1 MLKSESKSAVN
12 RHKPAYLEKG
22 VPNLIVC
29 SQEEIIN
36 RALNMYTVSSK
47 ERMPTDD
54 EIIYCNARTTSEEL
68 ELFWKRV
75 LLNKEKKIYSLINVQ
90 DLIYDQAVKALMSF
104 EKLQTNNL
112 IDKNEFMLCIFCS
125 SEKEDKSVF
134 ATAFNRYKKNVPIER
149 NIEEKLNEYLYNH
162 LVANKKASLKNMDKD
177 NLCVRVITSDRSG
190 VGKSLYV
197 KRTIEKARNTVNKNT
212 QTLCIS
218 VKKQTLPYET
228 IFKQLKDFDK
238 ASNNHPRIIHI
249 DIAYEVWYEVDFFLF
264 DLLCLGILK
273 SSSGEVFRRSS
284 HDLYLIEIMSPKFKI
299 KSKDLLNDNNEKEKP
314 LHSVLTILP
323 YVKCLTPAETLNYIR
338 NCEQL
343 PKNVCPVL
351 FDNEI
356 LISDMI
362 QRPCQYLQIHNSTK
376 NFDHF
381 EFKSPNRGGKTV
393 DVKTCLELLLKHLEH
408 NNPSWSEIIHFSSFL
423 NNQLIDCE
431 NSNFCNITLTGD
443 LLPGFKSF
451 VIKFMIQMSH
461 DFALPSLEISDRSA
475 LQIKSGNQ
483 AAFEIDQLKM
493 RRKWENDPHPYL
505 FFNPDGQTFTFFG
518 FYVNKATGTLVE
530 PNTGNRLF
538 DHLILD
544 RNLIQ
549 GIDIQDPNLL
559 KENIANMTKE
569 QKIYKLMRVMG
580 VDWIHNNLNLVKDPD
595 SSYELTMDN
604 LLKMLAIYMRLK
616 ADIPVIIMGE
626 TGCGKTRLC
635 KYMCELQ
642 VSPDQKNKVNNM
654 YIVKVHGGT
663 TTEDIIEHVNLYNQ
677 FIFKKLK

>member
-1 MLKSESKSAVN
+1 
-12 RHKPAYLEKG
+12 
-22 VPNLIVC
+22 
-29 SQEEIIN
+29 
-36 RALNMYTVSSK
+36 
-47 ERMPTDD
+47 MPTDD
-54 EIIYCNARTTSEEL
+54 EIIYCNPRTSAEEL

-75 LLNKEKKIYSLINVQ
+75 LLNRENKIYCLLNVQ
-90 DLIYDQAVKALMSF
+90 DLLYDQAVKALMSF
-104 EKLQTNNL
+104 EKLHTENNSL
-112 IDKNEFMLCIFCS
+112 ENKEFVLCIYCA

-134 ATAFNRYKKNVPIER
+134 ATTFNRYKKNVPIER
-149 NIEEKLNEYLYNH
+149 NIEEKLNEYLSFH
-162 LVANKKASLKNMDKD
+162 LVANKAALLKNMDKD
-177 NLCVRVITSDRSG
+177 GLSVRVITSDRSG
-190 VGKSLYV
+190 VGKSLYIQ
-197 KRTIEKARNTVNKNT
+197 RTIEKAKLTVTLNT

-218 VKKQTLPYET
+218 VKKQTLPYEA
-228 IFKQLKDFDK
+228 IFRRLKSFDNQSDH
-238 ASNNHPRIIHI
+238 APRIIHI

-264 DLLCLGILK
+264 DLLCLGVLK

-284 HDLYLIEIMSPKFKI
+284 HDLFLIEIMTPKFKS
-299 KSKDLLNDNNEKEKP
+299 KSKDSLSVNEKEKP
-314 LHSVLTILP
+314 LHSLLTILP
-323 YVKCLTPAETLNYIR
+323 YVKCLTPAETLKYVR
-338 NCEQL
+338 ECTEL

-351 FDNEI
+351 FDSEI
-356 LISDMI
+356 LMSDTI

-381 EFKSPNRGGKTV
+381 EFKSPHFGGKTV
-393 DVKTCLELLLKHLEH
+393 DVKSCLELLLKHLEH

-431 NSNFCNITLTGD
+431 HSSFCNIALTGD

-475 LQIKSGNQ
+475 LQIRAGNQ

-518 FYVNKATGTLVE
+518 FYVNKTTGTLVE

-538 DHLILD
+538 DHLVLD
-544 RNLIQ
+544 RTLIQ
-549 GIDIQDPNLL
+549 GIDVQDANLL

-580 VDWIHNNLNLVKDPD
+580 VDWIHNSITNVKDPD
-595 SSYELTMDN
+595 PSYELTMDN

-642 VSPDQKNKVNNM
+642 VSPDQKNKINNM

-663 TTEDIIEHVNLYNQ
+663 TTEDIIEHVSLLTSDYLK
-677 FIFKKLK
+677 FLKLISYFSF

>member
-1 MLKSESKSAVN
+1 
-12 RHKPAYLEKG
+12 
-22 VPNLIVC
+22 
-29 SQEEIIN
+29 
-36 RALNMYTVSSK
+36 MYTVSSN

-75 LLNKEKKIYSLINVQ
+75 LLNKENKIYCLINVQ
-90 DLIYDQAVKALMSF
+90 DLLYDQAVKALMSF
-104 EKLQTNNL
+104 EKHQTDNL
-112 IDKNEFMLCIFCS
+112 IDNSEYMLCIFCS

-134 ATAFNRYKKNVPIER
+134 ATTFNRYKKNVPIER
-149 NIEEKLNEYLYNH
+149 NIEQKLNDYLYHH
-162 LVANKKASLKNMDKD
+162 LVANNKSSLKNMDKD
-177 NLCVRVITSDRSG
+177 NLCVRLITSDRSG

-197 KRTIEKARNTVNKNT
+197 KRTIEKAKQKYPNTK
-212 QTLCIS
+212 TLCIS
-218 VKKQTLPYET
+218 VKKQTLPYEA
-228 IFKQLKDFDK
+228 IFKQLKDFDNT
-238 ASNNHPRIIHI
+238 SDNHTRIIHI

-264 DLLCLGILK
+264 DLICLGILK

-284 HDLYLIEIMSPKFKI
+284 HDLFLIEIMSPKFKT
-299 KSKDLLNDNNEKEKP
+299 KSKDLLNYNTEKEKP

-323 YVKCLTPAETLNYIR
+323 YVKCLTPAETLNYIIK
-338 NCEQL
+338 CEQL

-351 FDNEI
+351 FDSEI
-356 LISDMI
+356 LASDMI
-362 QRPCQYLQIHNSTK
+362 QRPCQYLQVHNTTK

-381 EFKSPNRGGKTV
+381 EFKSPSRGGKTV
-393 DVKTCLELLLKHLEH
+393 NVKSCLELLLKHLEH
-408 NNPSWSEIIHFSSFL
+408 NNPSWSEIVHFSSFL

-431 NSNFCNITLTGD
+431 NSNFCNIALTGD

-549 GIDIQDPNLL
+549 GIDIQDRSLL
-559 KENIANMTKE
+559 QENIGSMTKE

-580 VDWIHNNLNLVKDPD
+580 VDWIQNNVNLVKDPD
-595 SSYELTMDN
+595 PSYELTMDN

-642 VSPDQKNKVNNM
+642 VSPDQKDKVNNM

-663 TTEDIIEHVNLYNQ
+663 TTEDIIEHVNYFFK
-677 FIFKKLK
+677 FILIK